1 MIDSINSLTILLII
15 IIGIMMFLIV
25 ILGMVYMYSKMKKTE
40 KKEQQISDI
49 NKETTNKTKIIAKE
63 YSIDNIFDFM
73 EFDKIEDNMI
83 CQMNGEKYIMVVECQ
98 GINYDLMSMPE
109 KVSVE
114 DGFIQFL
121 NTLSHPVQIYT
132 QTRTINL
139 ESSIQTYRE
148 KVKALET
155 NYEKQKMNYE
165 NMQKS
170 GRYTKEQ
177 MQRAFFELTKQTN
190 LVEYGKD
197 VIYHTEKMSLNKN
210 VLNKKYYIIIP
221 YYTNEL
227 GANNFDKEEI
237 KNLAFSE
244 LYTRAQSVI
253 RTLGACEVS
262 GRILS
267 SIELVDLL
275 YVAYNRD
282 DAEVFGIEKA
292 IAAGMEDLYSTAPDI
307 LDKKIRLL
315 NKEIEEKAIQKAN
328 EKIIEAKSEK
338 QQKMEEAINDMNSL
352 VSGLAKAILQENA
365 MTIGED
371 IAKDAIEKIEKEE
384 SDEKK
389 GGTKENVVE
398 ERKTRTRGTT
408 KQTK

>member
-1 MIDSINSLTILLII
+1 MVDSINSLTILLII
-15 IIGIMMFLIV
+15 IIGIMMFLVV
-25 ILGMVYMYSKMKKTE
+25 IFGMIYIYSKMKKDD
-40 KKEQQISDI
+40 KKEQKISDV
-49 NKETTNKTKIIAKE
+49 NQDSQNKTKIVAKE

-73 EFDKIEDNMI
+73 EFDKVEDNMI

-98 GINYDLMSMPE
+98 GINYDLMSAPE

-148 KVKALET
+148 KVKALEA

-197 VIYHTEKMSLNKN
+197 VIYNTEKMSLNKN

-221 YYTNEL
+221 YYTSEL
-227 GANNFDKEEI
+227 GANNFDKEEM

-244 LYTRAQSVI
+244 LYTRAQSII
-253 RTLGACEVS
+253 RTLSACEVN

-292 IAAGMEDLYSTAPDI
+292 IAAGMEDLYSTAPDV
-307 LDKKIRLL
+307 LDKKIKLL
-315 NKEIEEKAIQKAN
+315 NQEIEDKAIQKAN
-328 EKIIEAKSEK
+328 EKIVEAKSEK
-338 QQKMEEAINDMNSL
+338 QQKMEEARNNMDNL

-365 MTIGED
+365 IMIGED
-371 IAKDAIEKIEKEE
+371 IAQSAIEKIDKEEKE
-384 SDEKK
+384 
-389 GGTKENVVE
+389 GGTKDNVGE
-398 ERKTRTRGTT
+398 EKKTRKRRTT
-408 KQTK
+408 KQAK

>member
-1 MIDSINSLTILLII
+1 MVDSINSLTILLII
-15 IIGIMMFLIV
+15 IIGIMMFLVV
-25 ILGMVYMYSKMKKTE
+25 IFGMIYIYSKMKKDD
-40 KKEQQISDI
+40 KKEQKISDM
-49 NKETTNKTKIIAKE
+49 NQDSQSKTKVVAKE

-73 EFDKIEDNMI
+73 EFDKVEDNMI

-98 GINYDLMSMPE
+98 GINYDLMSAPE

-148 KVKALET
+148 KVKALEA
-155 NYEKQKMNYE
+155 NYEKQKINYE

-197 VIYHTEKMSLNKN
+197 VIYNTEKMSLNKN

-221 YYTNEL
+221 YYTSEL
-227 GANNFDKEEI
+227 GANNFDKEEM

-244 LYTRAQSVI
+244 LYTRAQSII
-253 RTLGACEVS
+253 RTLSACEVN

-292 IAAGMEDLYSTAPDI
+292 IAAGMEDLYSTAPDV
-307 LDKKIRLL
+307 LDKKIKLL
-315 NKEIEEKAIQKAN
+315 NQEIEDKAIQKAN
-328 EKIIEAKSEK
+328 EKIVEAKSEK
-338 QQKMEEAINDMNSL
+338 QQKMEEARNNMDNL

-365 MTIGED
+365 IMIGED
-371 IAKDAIEKIEKEE
+371 IAQSAIEKIDKEEKE
-384 SDEKK
+384 
-389 GGTKENVVE
+389 GGTKDNVGE
-398 ERKTRTRGTT
+398 EKKTRKRRTT
-408 KQTK
+408 KQAK

>member
-1 MIDSINSLTILLII
+1 MVDSINSLTILLII
-15 IIGIMMFLIV
+15 IIGIMMFLVV
-25 ILGMVYMYSKMKKTE
+25 IFGMIYIYSKMKKDD
-40 KKEQQISDI
+40 KKEQKISDM
-49 NKETTNKTKIIAKE
+49 NQDSQSKTKVVAKE

-73 EFDKIEDNMI
+73 EFDKVEDNMI

-98 GINYDLMSMPE
+98 GINYDLMSAPE

-148 KVKALET
+148 KVKALEA

-197 VIYHTEKMSLNKN
+197 VIYNTEKMSLNKN

-221 YYTNEL
+221 YYTSEL
-227 GANNFDKEEI
+227 GANNFDKEEM

-244 LYTRAQSVI
+244 LYTRAQSII
-253 RTLGACEVS
+253 RTLSACEVN

-292 IAAGMEDLYSTAPDI
+292 IAAGMEDLYSTAPDV
-307 LDKKIRLL
+307 LDKKIKLL
-315 NKEIEEKAIQKAN
+315 NQEIEDKAIQKAN
-328 EKIIEAKSEK
+328 EKIVEAKSEK
-338 QQKMEEAINDMNSL
+338 QQKMEEARNNMDNL

-365 MTIGED
+365 IMIGED
-371 IAKDAIEKIEKEE
+371 IAQSAIEKIDKEEKE
-384 SDEKK
+384 
-389 GGTKENVVE
+389 GGTKDNVGE
-398 ERKTRTRGTT
+398 EKKTRKRRTT
-408 KQTK
+408 KQAK

>member
-1 MIDSINSLTILLII
+1 MVDSINSLTILLII
-15 IIGIMMFLIV
+15 IIGIMMFLVV
-25 ILGMVYMYSKMKKTE
+25 IFGMIYIYSKMKKDD
-40 KKEQQISDI
+40 KKEQKISDM
-49 NKETTNKTKIIAKE
+49 NQDSQSKTKVVAKE

-73 EFDKIEDNMI
+73 EFDKVEDNMI

-98 GINYDLMSMPE
+98 GINYDLMSAPE

-148 KVKALET
+148 KVKALEA
-155 NYEKQKMNYE
+155 NYEKQKINYE

-197 VIYHTEKMSLNKN
+197 VIYNTEKMSLNKN

-221 YYTNEL
+221 YYTSEL
-227 GANNFDKEEI
+227 GANNFDKEEM

-244 LYTRAQSVI
+244 LYTRAQSII
-253 RTLGACEVS
+253 RTLSACEVN

-282 DAEVFGIEKA
+282 DAEVFAIEKA
-292 IAAGMEDLYSTAPDI
+292 IAAGMEDLYSTAPDV
-307 LDKKIRLL
+307 LDKKIKLL
-315 NKEIEEKAIQKAN
+315 NQEIEDKAIQKAN
-328 EKIIEAKSEK
+328 EKIVEAKSEK
-338 QQKMEEAINDMNSL
+338 QQKMEEARNNMDNL

-365 MTIGED
+365 IMIGED
-371 IAKDAIEKIEKEE
+371 IAQSAIEKIDKEEKE
-384 SDEKK
+384 
-389 GGTKENVVE
+389 GGTKDNVGE
-398 ERKTRTRGTT
+398 EKKTRKRRTT
-408 KQTK
+408 KQAK

>member
-1 MIDSINSLTILLII
+1 MVDSINSLTILLII
-15 IIGIMMFLIV
+15 IIGIMMFLVV
-25 ILGMVYMYSKMKKTE
+25 IFGMIYIYSKMKKGD
-40 KKEQQISDI
+40 KKEQKISDM
-49 NKETTNKTKIIAKE
+49 NQDSQSKTKVVAKE

-73 EFDKIEDNMI
+73 EFDKVEDNMI

-98 GINYDLMSMPE
+98 GINYDLMSAPE

-148 KVKALET
+148 KVKALEA

-197 VIYHTEKMSLNKN
+197 VIYNTEKMSLNKN

-221 YYTNEL
+221 YYTSEL
-227 GANNFDKEEI
+227 GANNFDKEEM

-244 LYTRAQSVI
+244 LYTRAQSII
-253 RTLGACEVS
+253 RTLSACEVN

-292 IAAGMEDLYSTAPDI
+292 IAAGMEDLYSTAPDV
-307 LDKKIRLL
+307 LDKKIKLL
-315 NKEIEEKAIQKAN
+315 NQEIENKAIQKAN
-328 EKIIEAKSEK
+328 EKIVEAKSEK
-338 QQKMEEAINDMNSL
+338 QQKMEEARNNMDNL

-365 MTIGED
+365 IIIGED
-371 IAKDAIEKIEKEE
+371 IAQSAIEKIDKEEKE
-384 SDEKK
+384 
-389 GGTKENVVE
+389 GGTKDNVGE
-398 ERKTRTRGTT
+398 EKKTRKRRST
-408 KQTK
+408 KQAK

>member
-1 MIDSINSLTILLII
+1 MVDSINSLTILLII
-15 IIGIMMFLIV
+15 IIGIMMFLVV
-25 ILGMVYMYSKMKKTE
+25 IFGMIYIYSKMKKDD
-40 KKEQQISDI
+40 KKEQKISDM
-49 NKETTNKTKIIAKE
+49 NQDPQSKTKVIAKE

-73 EFDKIEDNMI
+73 EFDKVEDNMI

-98 GINYDLMSMPE
+98 GINYDLMSAPE

-148 KVKALET
+148 KVKALEA
-155 NYEKQKMNYE
+155 NYEKQKINYE

-197 VIYHTEKMSLNKN
+197 VIYNTEKMSLNKN

-221 YYTNEL
+221 YYTSEL
-227 GANNFDKEEI
+227 GANNFDKEEM

-244 LYTRAQSVI
+244 LYTRAQSII
-253 RTLGACEVS
+253 RTLSACEVN

-292 IAAGMEDLYSTAPDI
+292 IAAGMEDLYSTAPDV
-307 LDKKIRLL
+307 LDKKIKLL
-315 NKEIEEKAIQKAN
+315 NQEIEDKAIQKAN
-328 EKIIEAKSEK
+328 EKIVEAKSEK
-338 QQKMEEAINDMNSL
+338 QQKMEEARNNMDNL

-365 MTIGED
+365 IMIGED
-371 IAKDAIEKIEKEE
+371 IAQSAIEKIDKEEKE
-384 SDEKK
+384 
-389 GGTKENVVE
+389 GGTKDNVGE
-398 ERKTRTRGTT
+398 EKKTRKRRTT
-408 KQTK
+408 KQAK

>member
-1 MIDSINSLTILLII
+1 MVDSINSLTILLII
-15 IIGIMMFLIV
+15 IIGIMMFLVV
-25 ILGMVYMYSKMKKTE
+25 IFGMIYIYSKMKKDD
-40 KKEQQISDI
+40 KKEQKISDV
-49 NKETTNKTKIIAKE
+49 NQDSQSKTKVVAKE

-73 EFDKIEDNMI
+73 EFDKVEDNMI

-98 GINYDLMSMPE
+98 GINYDLMSAPE

-148 KVKALET
+148 KVKALEA
-155 NYEKQKMNYE
+155 NYEKQKINYE

-197 VIYHTEKMSLNKN
+197 VIYNTEKMSLNKN

-221 YYTNEL
+221 YYTSEL
-227 GANNFDKEEI
+227 GANNFDKEEM

-244 LYTRAQSVI
+244 LYTRAQSII
-253 RTLGACEVS
+253 RTLSACEVN

-292 IAAGMEDLYSTAPDI
+292 IAAGMEDLYSTAPDV
-307 LDKKIRLL
+307 LDKKIKLL
-315 NKEIEEKAIQKAN
+315 NQEIEDKAIQKAN
-328 EKIIEAKSEK
+328 EKIVEAKSEK
-338 QQKMEEAINDMNSL
+338 QQKMEEARNNMDNL

-365 MTIGED
+365 IMIGED
-371 IAKDAIEKIEKEE
+371 IAQSAIEKIDKEEKE
-384 SDEKK
+384 
-389 GGTKENVVE
+389 GGTKDNVGE
-398 ERKTRTRGTT
+398 EKKTRKRRTT
-408 KQTK
+408 KQAK

>member
-1 MIDSINSLTILLII
+1 MVDSINSLTILLII
-15 IIGIMMFLIV
+15 IIGIMMFLVV
-25 ILGMVYMYSKMKKTE
+25 IFGMIYIYSKMKKDD
-40 KKEQQISDI
+40 KKEQKISDM
-49 NKETTNKTKIIAKE
+49 NQDSQSKTKVVAKE

-73 EFDKIEDNMI
+73 EFDKVEDNMI

-98 GINYDLMSMPE
+98 GINYDLMSAPE

-148 KVKALET
+148 KVKALEV

-197 VIYHTEKMSLNKN
+197 VIYNTEKMSLNKN
-210 VLNKKYYIIIP
+210 VLNKKYYMIIP
-221 YYTNEL
+221 YYTSEL
-227 GANNFDKEEI
+227 GANNFDKEEM

-244 LYTRAQSVI
+244 LYTRAQSII
-253 RTLGACEVS
+253 RTLSACEVN

-292 IAAGMEDLYSTAPDI
+292 IAAGMEDLYSTAPDV
-307 LDKKIRLL
+307 LDKKIKLL
-315 NKEIEEKAIQKAN
+315 NQEIEDKAIQKAN
-328 EKIIEAKSEK
+328 EKIVEAKSEK
-338 QQKMEEAINDMNSL
+338 QQKMEEARNNMDNL

-365 MTIGED
+365 IMIGED
-371 IAKDAIEKIEKEE
+371 IAQSAIEKIDKEEKE
-384 SDEKK
+384 
-389 GGTKENVVE
+389 GGTKDNVGE
-398 ERKTRTRGTT
+398 EKKTRKRRTT
-408 KQTK
+408 KQAK